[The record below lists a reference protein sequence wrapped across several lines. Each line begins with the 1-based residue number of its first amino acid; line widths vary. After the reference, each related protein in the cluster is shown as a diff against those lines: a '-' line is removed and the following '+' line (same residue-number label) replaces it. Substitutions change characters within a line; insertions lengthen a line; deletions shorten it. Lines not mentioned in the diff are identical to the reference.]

1 VNSPKYQKSVGLG
14 VRTIA
19 LLGFAFCGFVA
30 SAPSVSAQA
39 AYGSY
44 IGVGGSAG
52 LSSGPN
58 DIGSHSGGVVAVRYR
73 LLEVPLSLRA
83 QALISNRTAIVP
95 TVSYD
100 VPLNWQT
107 DAYIG
112 AGVAFQGGDKT
123 SASPLGNQTAFVV
136 QPGID
141 YNFPYSNLV
150 VFGNAIIA
158 FNAYKDSGGAA
169 ASVQGGLGVRF

>member
-1 VNSPKYQKSVGLG
+1 MNSPKYQKSAGLG
-14 VRTIA
+14 LKAIA
-19 LLGFAFCGFVA
+19 LLGFALSGVLT
-30 SAPSVSAQA
+30 APAAFAQA

-44 IGVGGSAG
+44 IGVGGTAG
-52 LSSGPN
+52 LTSGSN
-58 DIGSHSGGVVAVRYR
+58 GEGSHAGGVVAVRYR
-73 LLEVPLSLRA
+73 LLEVPLSIRA
-83 QALISNRTAIVP
+83 QALISDRTAIVP

-123 SASPLGNQTAFVV
+123 SSSPLGNQTAFVV

-150 VFGNAIIA
+150 LFGNAIIA
-158 FNAYKDSGGAA
+158 FNAYKDGGGTA

>member
-1 VNSPKYQKSVGLG
+1 MNSPKYQKSVGLG
-14 VRTIA
+14 LKAIA
-19 LLGFAFCGFVA
+19 FFGFTLSVLA
-30 SAPSVSAQA
+30 SAPSAFAQA

-44 IGVGGSAG
+44 IGVGGTVG
-52 LSSGPN
+52 LSDGPN
-58 DIGSHSGGVVAVRYR
+58 NEGSQAGGVVAVRYR
-73 LLEVPLSLRA
+73 LLELPLSLRA
-83 QALISNRTAIVP
+83 QALISDRTAIVP

-112 AGVAFQGGDKT
+112 AGVVFQGGDST
-123 SASPLGNQTAFVV
+123 SSSPLGNQTAFVV

-141 YNFPYSNLV
+141 YNFPYSNIV
-150 VFGNAIIA
+150 AFGNAIIA
-158 FNAYKDSGGAA
+158 FDAYKDGGGTA